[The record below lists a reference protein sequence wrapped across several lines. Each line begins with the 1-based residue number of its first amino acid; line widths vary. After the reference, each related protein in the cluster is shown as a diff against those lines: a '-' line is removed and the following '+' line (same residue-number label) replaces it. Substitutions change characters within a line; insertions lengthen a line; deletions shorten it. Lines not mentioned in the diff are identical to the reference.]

1 MAAGN
6 RQRHLRRHRTRRHR
20 HSDAIMSTSLGE
32 KSRPPA
38 SSSCNNTGGPTTESC
53 VLKTACDA
61 FERDLTPWIVT
72 DACFS
77 HAGQEAHDAGLLVAS
92 RFIGRRQLVTSD
104 EIITRVSVPAV
115 PAEQS

>member
-1 MAAGN
+1 MAIADKPIYSLFTTAGIKLLE
-6 RQRHLRRHRTRRHR
+6 QHGWTDLVLCGI
-20 HSDAIMSTSLGE
+20 A
-32 KSRPPA
+32 
-38 SSSCNNTGGPTTESC
+38 TESC

-72 DACFS
+72 DASFS

-104 EIITRVSVPAV
+104 EIITRVSMPPV